1 MKSWWLSGSLQLWF
15 LVSISG
21 YLSAIGIQ
29 PVQAKQETKEQLS
42 IASTN
47 QGNQANLQSHP
58 RMLQEAKIPIITSTQ
73 LLVQS
78 PTEVIQVTG
87 VTANPINQG
96 VEVIL
101 QTTQGEQLQITNR
114 SIDNTFIADIPN
126 AQLSLPSGDAFTFT
140 SQNPD
145 ENITGIIVTNFDANT
160 IRVTVTG
167 ETGLPTVELFDSNE
181 GLILSF
187 ATISAQ
193 EEETETRLDS
203 QIEPSQP
210 LAEEDE
216 SIALVVT
223 GEQYEGY
230 VVPNA
235 SSATRTDTPIRDIP
249 ASIQVVPR
257 QVMEDQQVTGLDEAL
272 RNVSGVTS
280 DNFAGVLPNF
290 TIRGFRNAPILR
302 DGFRQYG
309 AFQVLPE
316 ITNLESIEV
325 LKGPASILYGD
336 IDPGGLINA
345 VSKKPLSEPFYAAE
359 FQLGNRNFIRP
370 SLDISGPL
378 TPSGNILYRLNT
390 LYTKDD
396 GFRGFDQA
404 NERFFIA
411 PTIAWKLGDRT
422 DITASLEYT
431 HERRPMDFGLV
442 AFGNGVVNVPR
453 DRITNEPDDKSE
465 QNLFNI
471 GYNLEHRFNQ
481 NWKLKNT
488 FRYIQQ
494 GFVGDFY
501 FPIAFNQETGI
512 LQRSFATRD
521 IDIQTYTLQTNI
533 LGELTTGTIKHKLLF
548 GVDWNRQTETF
559 FSEGSFPPFSTL
571 NIFDPV
577 YRSLSRPN
585 DVPVVGDFCV
595 ESNRFGI
602 YFQDQ
607 ISLFDN
613 LKLVAGLRYDNVEQT
628 RKDNPTSVNSL
639 SSETTQNDDAF
650 TPQIGIVY
658 QTTPELGIYANYSQS
673 FTPNSGATISGDPL
687 KPQTGQGYEFGLKAE
702 LLDGRL
708 FANLAYFD
716 TTKQNVPTADP
727 DFPNFLI
734 ATGEQ
739 RSRGIEFD
747 VAGDI
752 LPGWNVIAS
761 YSYTNA
767 ETTKDN
773 SIEIGNRLFNVPQ
786 HSASLWTNYTI
797 QSGNLQGLGLGI
809 GFNYVGEREGDL
821 ANTFRLGSYFLTNAA
836 IFYRQNNYR
845 FAINFK
851 NLFDVEYFRSS
862 LGGRNNGIEP
872 GEPFT
877 VIGSFSVQF

>member
-1 MKSWWLSGSLQLWF
+1 MKRWWLSGSLRLWC

-29 PVQAKQETKEQLS
+29 PVQATPQTKAQL
-42 IASTN
+42 

-58 RMLQEAKIPIITSTQ
+58 RMLRKAKLPITNTQ

-78 PTEVIQVTG
+78 PAELIQVTG
-87 VTANPINQG
+87 VTANSIDQG

-114 SIDNTFIADIPN
+114 SVDNQFIADIPN
-126 AQLSLPSGDAFTFT
+126 AQLRLPSGDAFTFT
-140 SQNPD
+140 SENPD
-145 ENITGIIVTNFDANT
+145 ENLTEITVTNFDANT
-160 IRVTVTG
+160 IRVIVTG
-167 ETGLPTVELFDSNE
+167 KTGLPTVELFDSNE

-187 ATISAQ
+187 ATVSAQ
-193 EEETETRLDS
+193 PESAEAQPES

-216 SIALVVT
+216 SIELVVT
-223 GEQYEGY
+223 GEQYESY
-230 VVPNA
+230 VLLNA
-235 SSATRTDTPIRDIP
+235 SSATRTDTPIRDVP

-257 QVMEDQQVTGLDEAL
+257 QVIEDQQVTRLDEAL

-280 DNFAGVLPNF
+280 DNFAGIFPNF

-309 AFQVLPE
+309 SFQVLPE

-359 FQLGNRNFIRP
+359 FQLGNRNFVRP
-370 SLDISGPL
+370 RLDISGPL
-378 TPSGNILYRLNT
+378 TPSGNLLYRLNT

-422 DITASLEYT
+422 DITTSLEYT
-431 HERRPMDFGLV
+431 NERRPMDFGLV
-442 AFGNGVVNVPR
+442 AFGDGVVNVPR
-453 DRITNEPDDKSE
+453 DRITNEPDDQSE

-471 GYNLEHRFNQ
+471 GYNLEHRFND
-481 NWKLKNT
+481 NWKLRNT
-488 FRYIQQ
+488 FRYIKQD
-494 GFVGDFY
+494 FVSDFY
-501 FPIAFNQETGI
+501 FPVAFNEVTGI
-512 LQRSFATRD
+512 LQRSFAKYD
-521 IDIQTYTLQTNI
+521 IDIQTYSLQTNI
-533 LGELTTGTIKHKLLF
+533 LGEFTTGTINHKILF
-548 GVDWNRQTETF
+548 GIDWNRQKDNF
-559 FSEGSFPPFSTL
+559 LAQFSVPPFFPL

-577 YRSLSRPN
+577 YGVSSRPN
-585 DVPVVGDFCV
+585 NVPVVADYLT
-595 ESNRFGI
+595 ESNRLGI

-628 RKDNPTSVNSL
+628 RKDNPTDVNPL

-673 FTPNSGATISGDPL
+673 FTPNSGATISGNPL

-702 LLDGRL
+702 LLEGRL
-708 FANLAYFD
+708 FGNLAYFD

-739 RSRGIEFD
+739 RSRGIEVD

-773 SIEIGNRLFNVPQ
+773 RIAIGNRLFNVPQ
-786 HSASLWTNYTI
+786 HSAGLWTNYTI

-809 GFNYVGEREGDL
+809 GFNYVGDREGDL

-836 IFYRQNNYR
+836 VFYRRNNYR

-851 NLFDVEYFRSS
+851 NLFDVEYFQSS

-872 GEPFT
+872 GDPFT